1 MTATPTPILDHIVI
15 LVPHA
20 TLVDLP
26 NWLTEAFTVLPGG
39 RHADGVT
46 ENKLILFQDG
56 VYLELIAFSQ
66 SKEALE
72 GRKHHRW
79 GQRHEGHIV
88 DWANTLHEEGQLDF
102 IRERVASAGSGIKYS
117 EPQAG
122 GRIKPDGTELKWV
135 ISAPFTDDTSGEP
148 TGFVGGEAP
157 FWCLDR
163 TPRDLRVP
171 YRVGHNVQHPSGALG
186 VAGLSVS
193 VRNPGVFDRLKST
206 YDALQGHQGTQQE
219 KTGASKAFSWSL
231 QVPAESLGGK
241 SLQRSLSLALIDGS
255 EALAKSLDVDVELSL
270 ASSTQE
276 GTVSGQLGDKNWLI
290 KFDLLKA

>member
-1 MTATPTPILDHIVI
+1 MSVTPILDHIVI

-20 TLVDLP
+20 TLLDLP
-26 NWLTEAFTVLPGG
+26 TWLTEAFTVLPGG

-72 GRKHHRW
+72 GRKSHRW
-79 GQRHEGHIV
+79 GQRQEGHII
-88 DWANTLHEEGQLDF
+88 DWANTLRQEDGLEV
-102 IRERVASAGSGIKYS
+102 IRKRVASAESGIKYT

-135 ISAPFTDDTSGEP
+135 ISAPCADDTSGKLTE
-148 TGFVGGEAP
+148 FVGGEAP

-171 YRVGHNVQHPSGALG
+171 YHVKDSVKHACGALG
-186 VAGLSVS
+186 VAGLTVS
-193 VRNPGVFDRLKST
+193 VRNAEVFDKLKST
-206 YDALQGHQGTQQE
+206 YDALQGHEGTRQE
-219 KTGASKAFSWSL
+219 KKTETTKAFTWNLQAPEAPNGHSVQRTLSL
-231 QVPAESLGGK
+231 VLTTSSESLPG
-241 SLQRSLSLALIDGS
+241 
-255 EALAKSLDVDVELSL
+255 SLDVYVELSL
-270 ASSTQE
+270 T
-276 GTVSGQLGDKNWLI
+276 SGAQDGAVTGHLGDKNWPI
-290 KFDLLKA
+290 KFDLRKT